1 MDKIKTTHKLEA
13 LSNPQLTYRM
23 NNMLDMANALEC
35 EEQQQQQERKHNF
48 LWNNLPNELLIHI
61 FKYLPHSDLQQI
73 RLVCKR
79 WHDLT
84 QLPEFMGK
92 SKLIINRDN
101 MATLHDCL
109 TNDEELAR
117 RLSYDTL
124 ELHGLELSDDL
135 QLILKALGTNI
146 HKLRLYKSPVFA
158 ILNECLPDLEELIV
172 THIPTV
178 QSDNTFSVNLS
189 KFRNF
194 KSLDISCSN
203 VTTYI
208 KTHMILNLTRELSL
222 VMEKLCIE
230 LNREHEEL
238 LIYTLQFHSN
248 SLRHLEIVLRSNPV
262 MISKWKLVF
271 VLFKHL
277 ETLKITGVSCYQ
289 WLKEIMECLPKEAP
303 LKHCDLSGGL
313 QVDDALLKLIIHKWP
328 ETLENMELMFCN
340 LLTDEGVKHFG
351 LLRQTLRSLNISHC
365 SKVTAK
371 GLLQGLAAQTNN
383 TLKTLVL
390 NDMADMDAES
400 VRLLAQRLPNLNYLS
415 LENCRESVTDSTL
428 ECIFRYQLKLQ
439 HLILDDC
446 IRITDE
452 GLLGFGDQPSP
463 ISNLKGLQSLSL
475 RGCRNL
481 SNRALI
487 KGLKFTE
494 LRKLVLGY
502 CHKISSMGIEELV
515 ENCPALE
522 DLTISSCL
530 MIDDDAMLHIAQGL
544 PRLRRLNVSNCINLT
559 GKSIDYVVELCKS
572 LKELSM
578 CGIDSLEIQ
587 EVQEKFLQLKPQ
599 ILELNL

>member
-1 MDKIKTTHKLEA
+1 
-13 LSNPQLTYRM
+13 
-23 NNMLDMANALEC
+23 MLDMADALED
-35 EEQQQQQERKHNF
+35 QQHELVKIKPQF

-61 FKYLPHSDLQQI
+61 FKYLPHGDLQQI

-79 WHDLT
+79 WHDLA
-84 QLPEFMGK
+84 QLTEFMGK

-101 MATLHDCL
+101 MGTLKECLEHDEDL
-109 TNDEELAR
+109 SKRLA
-117 RLSYDTL
+117 YDTL
-124 ELHGLELSDDL
+124 ELHGLELCEEL
-135 QLILKALGTNI
+135 QMILKCLGPNI

-158 ILNECLPDLEELIV
+158 ILNDCLPELEELIV

-189 KFRNF
+189 KFKNF

-203 VTTYI
+203 VTNYI
-208 KTHMILNLTRELSL
+208 KTHMILNLTREMSL
-222 VMEKLCIE
+222 KMEKLCIE

-238 LIYTLQFHSN
+238 LIYTLQYHSD
-248 SLRHLEIVLRSNPV
+248 SLKHLEIILRSNPI
-262 MISKWKLVF
+262 MISKWKQVF
-271 VLFKHL
+271 GAFKHL

-289 WLKEIMECLPKEAP
+289 WLKEIMECLPKETP
-303 LKHCDLSGGL
+303 LRHCDLSGGL
-313 QVDDALLKLIIHKWP
+313 QVDDVLLKLIIHKWP

-340 LLTDEGVKHFG
+340 SLTDEGVKHLG
-351 LLRQTLRSLNISHC
+351 ILRNTLRSLNISHC
-365 SKVTAK
+365 SKVSAK
-371 GLLQGLAAQTNN
+371 GLLQGLAAERNT

-390 NDMADMDAES
+390 NDMPDMDSDS
-400 VRLLAQRLPNLNYLS
+400 VRLLAERLPCLTYLS
-415 LENCRESVTDSTL
+415 LENCRESVNDSTL
-428 ECIFRYQLKLQ
+428 EYIFRHQIQLQ
-439 HLILDDC
+439 HLMLDDC

-452 GLLGFGDQPSP
+452 GLLGFGDFPAP

-487 KGLKFTE
+487 KGLKFLE

-544 PRLRRLNVSNCINLT
+544 SRLRRLNVSNCINLT

>member
-1 MDKIKTTHKLEA
+1 MDKLTSSQKLES
-13 LSNPQLTYRM
+13 LSNCNPQFSPNM
-23 NNMLDMANALEC
+23 NNMLDIASALEDDG
-35 EEQQQQQERKHNF
+35 QEKKQNF
-48 LWNNLPNELLIHI
+48 LWHNLPNELLIHI
-61 FKYLPHSDLQQI
+61 FQYLPHGDLQQI

-79 WHDLT
+79 WHNLT
-84 QLPEFMGK
+84 QLAEFMGK
-92 SKLIINRDN
+92 TKLIINRDN

-109 TNDEELAR
+109 IRDEDLSR
-117 RLSYDTL
+117 RLAYDTL
-124 ELHGLELSDDL
+124 ELHGLELSNDL
-135 QLILKALGTNI
+135 QLILKSLGPNI

-158 ILNECLPDLEELIV
+158 ILNECLPELEELIV
-172 THIPTV
+172 SHVPTV

-189 KFRNF
+189 KFKQF

-208 KTHMILNLTRELSL
+208 KTHMILNLTRDVSIK
-222 VMEKLCIE
+222 MEKLCLE

-248 SLRHLEIVLRSNPV
+248 TLRHLEIILRSNPI
-262 MISKWKLVF
+262 MISKWKQVF
-271 VLFKHL
+271 VLLKNL

-289 WLKEIMECLPKEAP
+289 WLKDTMECLPKTCP

-340 LLTDEGVKHFG
+340 SLTDEGVKHLG
-351 LLRQTLRSLNISHC
+351 ILRHTLRSLNISHC
-365 SKVTAK
+365 TKVSAK
-371 GLLQGLAAQTNN
+371 GLLQGIAAENN
-383 TLKTLVL
+383 KTLKSLIL
-390 NDMADMDAES
+390 NDMSDMDPES
-400 VRLLAQRLPNLNYLS
+400 IKLLAQRLPNLSYLS

-428 ECIFRYQLKLQ
+428 EYIFRNQLKLQ

-452 GLLGFGDQPSP
+452 GLLGFGDHPAP
-463 ISNLKGLQSLSL
+463 IRQLKGLQSLSL

-487 KGLKFTE
+487 KGLQFIE